1 MASHRKLRYHR
12 RRGRNAARVRDRGRS
27 AMTLPLMAA
36 SAGSQSGRRIAAAAF
51 LSLLLLVQASG
62 EPVRAQETDPFSA
75 TVKVDGRADTAAKA
89 REAARID
96 GQRRALAAI
105 AERLSG
111 GEASVKVP
119 KLDDKAI
126 TDLVSSFEVV
136 NERMSAV
143 RYLADCTFHFRPAET
158 RRVLGVAASGAE
170 PAEAPRKPTAAKPDV
185 AELPATFPATS
196 IVIIPV

>member
-1 MASHRKLRYHR
+1 MASHHGVASQTALSPTK
-12 RRGRNAARVRDRGRS
+12 RGRCAARVRDRGRS

-36 SAGSQSGRRIAAAAF
+36 SAGSQSGRRIAGAAF
-51 LSLLLLVQASG
+51 LFLLLLVQAAG

-111 GEASVKVP
+111 GGAPVKLP
-119 KLDDKAI
+119 KFDDKAI
-126 TDLVSSFEVV
+126 TDLVSSFEVA

-143 RYLADCTFHFRPAET
+143 RYLADYTFHFRPTET
-158 RRVLGVAASGAE
+158 RQVLGVAATGAGAADALRS
-170 PAEAPRKPTAAKPDV
+170 PAV
-185 AELPATFPATS
+185 AESSKPAVAGP
-196 IVIIPV
+196 